1 MTSKI
6 SCDAPATG
14 GSSTVSSSSTN
25 SNLTKFNSLNVTG
38 ITAMSGNSTND
49 NGTQMIKP
57 LSNTTSADSPT
68 PQLPTSYNASQNT
81 IYSPLTPALST
92 VNPLSNNDV
101 EDDGEI
107 QSSNEQD
114 EEIDVDETNED
125 DDDTDNERSRA
136 REVFERVEERLRD
149 SGINFDISNMLD

>member
-1 MTSKI
+1 
-6 SCDAPATG
+6 
-14 GSSTVSSSSTN
+14 
-25 SNLTKFNSLNVTG
+25 LNVTG

-81 IYSPLTPALST
+81 IYSPLTPAPST

-136 REVFERVEERLRD
+136 REVFERVKERLRD